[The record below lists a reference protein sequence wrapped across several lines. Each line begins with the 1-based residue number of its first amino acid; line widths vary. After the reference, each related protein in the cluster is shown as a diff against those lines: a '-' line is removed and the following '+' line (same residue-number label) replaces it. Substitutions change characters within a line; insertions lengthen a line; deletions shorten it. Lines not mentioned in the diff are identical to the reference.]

1 MVIDACSA
9 VPAGGL
15 RAGFQRV
22 ELGETPEEATV
33 REVRE
38 EAKLDVLDVRYSGA
52 QFFAGPYSL
61 MLGFSATVSDAAAA
75 APGDELETIIAP
87 TREEL
92 RDMLADAR
100 VKTPSVRVLAGSLI
114 HAWLDASAR

>member
-1 MVIDACSA
+1 VLGRSLGW
-9 VPAGGL
+9 PAGWFSTL
-15 RAGFQRV
+15 AGFV

-61 MLGFSATVSDAAAA
+61 MLGFFATVSDAAAA
-75 APGDELETIIAP
+75 APGDELETVIAP
-87 TREEL
+87 TRKEL
-92 RDMLADAR
+92 RGMLTDAR
-100 VKTPSVRVLAGSLI
+100 VKTPSARVLAGSLI
-114 HAWLDASAR
+114 HAWLDTPAR